1 MGQFFYIM
9 MILAILFVLA
19 SLVAG
24 IVAMVK
30 GGQFNKK
37 YGNKM
42 MQARVFF
49 QGLAL
54 LFFAIAMLSTG

>member
-9 MILAILFVLA
+9 MILAMLFVLA

-24 IVAMVK
+24 IVSMVK
-30 GGQFNKK
+30 GGEFNKK

-54 LFFAIAMLSTG
+54 LFFAIAMLNTG

>member
-1 MGQFFYIM
+1 MGQFFYMM
-9 MILAILFVLA
+9 MILAMLFVLA

>member
-1 MGQFFYIM
+1 MGQFFYIL
-9 MILAILFVLA
+9 MILAMLFVLA

-24 IVAMVK
+24 IISMIK
-30 GGQFNKK
+30 GGAFNKK

>member
-1 MGQFFYIM
+1 MGQFFYVM
-9 MILAILFVLA
+9 MILAMLFVLA
-19 SLVAG
+19 SLIAG

-30 GGQFNKK
+30 GGQFNRK